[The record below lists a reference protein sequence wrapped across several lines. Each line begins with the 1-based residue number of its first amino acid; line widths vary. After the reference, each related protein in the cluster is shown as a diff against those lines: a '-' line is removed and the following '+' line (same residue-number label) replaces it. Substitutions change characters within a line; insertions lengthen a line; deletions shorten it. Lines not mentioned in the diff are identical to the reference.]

1 MWENSMIL
9 YDYLQ
14 RPKPFER
21 AASIWTDPFIAPQM
35 LRTHLDPATD
45 LASYRPKRLEN
56 TCTYLYEQLHLVPGC
71 ALIDL
76 GCGPGLYAE
85 RFAQK
90 GIKVTGLDISESSI
104 EYAREQA
111 KQSGLDITYNV
122 HNYCKPIGKDSFDA
136 AILIWE
142 DYGVLSPIER
152 NAVLHNV
159 FTALHSG
166 GRFALD
172 VATDNKLSIL
182 DEAAKWYTCNSGF
195 FRPHPHVVIEK
206 TWIFPEEHAYCE
218 TSVVVDDKITV
229 YHNHLAVFSPER
241 ITKELEMSG
250 FCVASLTGNLEGKPY
265 SDDSM
270 QIGVVAYKP

>member
-1 MWENSMIL
+1 MIL

-35 LRTHLDPATD
+35 LRAHLDPATD
-45 LASYRPKRLEN
+45 AASYHPKRLEN
-56 TCTYLYEQLHLVPGC
+56 TCAYLYEQLNLVPGA

-104 EYAREQA
+104 KYAREQA
-111 KQSGLDITYNV
+111 KQSSLDITYRV
-122 HNYCKPIGKDSFDA
+122 HNYCQPFGADFVDA

-142 DYGVLSPIER
+142 DYGVLSPVER
-152 NAVLHNV
+152 KAVLHNV
-159 FTALHSG
+159 FVALHSG

-172 VATDNKLSIL
+172 VATDNRLSIL
-182 DEAAKWYTCNSGF
+182 DEATKWNTYDSGF
-195 FRPHPHVVIEK
+195 FRPHPHVVLEK

-218 TSVVVDDKITV
+218 TSVVVDDKISV

-241 ITKELEMSG
+241 IKEELEMSG
-250 FCVASLTGNLEGKPY
+250 FRIASLTGNLEGKPY